1 MSIHWYFFLQ
11 GENMFIESLCQ
22 TILPMDDLL
31 WVLNNPN
38 VDNVYKKPFL
48 ACLHHVY
55 LKNGSSGVETSAGEM
70 PHHEQVSVYTSSVLR
85 YFMLPRVLYLLN
97 LCNLKLPKCNLY
109 NVLDAHVHV
118 HVVKGNCLF
127 HFINVQ
133 SLSLSVN
140 STFWTNNQSTTQ
152 FPMSYYHD
160 QFAQCICI
168 SIFPINYRF
177 FMCFYTFISSFKV

>member
-1 MSIHWYFFLQ
+1 MSIRNHSLLAYIMCTSRTGQAEWKQVPEKCRTTSRFL
-11 GENMFIESLCQ
+11 
-22 TILPMDDLL
+22 
-31 WVLNNPN
+31 
-38 VDNVYKKPFL
+38 
-48 ACLHHVY
+48 
-55 LKNGSSGVETSAGEM
+55 
-70 PHHEQVSVYTSSVLR
+70 
-85 YFMLPRVLYLLN
+85 LPRVLYLLN
-97 LCNLKLPKCNLY
+97 WCNLKLPKCNLY

-118 HVVKGNCLF
+118 HVVKSNCCLF

-160 QFAQCICI
+160 QFAQFICI